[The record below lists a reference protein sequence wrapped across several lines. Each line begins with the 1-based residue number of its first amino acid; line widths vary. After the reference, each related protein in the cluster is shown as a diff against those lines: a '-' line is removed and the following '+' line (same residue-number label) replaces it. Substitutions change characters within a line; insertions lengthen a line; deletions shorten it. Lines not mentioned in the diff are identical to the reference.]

1 MMSFLRMF
9 DRTGKV
15 LRAGQQRHFSI
26 VGSPSV
32 SAYLMQQHHPV
43 KAQISIK
50 SVIPWLGYRIIESAS
65 DEADK

>member
-32 SAYLMQQHHPV
+32 SAYLMQQV
-43 KAQISIK
+43 
-50 SVIPWLGYRIIESAS
+50 SA
-65 DEADK
+65 AVFGMGVWAAGAH